1 MGKFCSNCGV
11 QVNENE
17 KFCHSCGAELKKEPK
32 ESNGIT
38 NMEYNSQP
46 NTKSGQN
53 FFSEEYLKETFL
65 SRNGRLGRFSYFKL
79 QIVLTVAI
87 ILLDFIVEAFLL
99 KEWETTNT
107 LCKIIELIISLS
119 ALYPT
124 YCLTVRRLKDM
135 NKSLSLANWYIFV
148 EGIYT
153 VGVNLD
159 DRFGYSTDGKGLGLI
174 FLIFTLYL
182 IFTPGTSGANQYGE
196 DPNKV

>member
-1 MGKFCSNCGV
+1 MGKFCSNCGA
-11 QVNENE
+11 QVSENE

-38 NMEYNSQP
+38 YMEYNSQP
-46 NTKSGQN
+46 NTNSGQD
-53 FFSEEYLKETFL
+53 FFSEAYLRETFL
-65 SRNGRLGRFSYFKL
+65 SRNGRLGRFSYFKRQMAL
-79 QIVLTVAI
+79 SIGI
-87 ILLDFIVEAFLL
+87 ILFGLIVESLLL

-107 LCKIIELIISLS
+107 PCAIIELIISLS
-119 ALYPT
+119 ALYPM

-153 VGVNLD
+153 LGLNLD

-196 DPNKV
+196 DPTKM